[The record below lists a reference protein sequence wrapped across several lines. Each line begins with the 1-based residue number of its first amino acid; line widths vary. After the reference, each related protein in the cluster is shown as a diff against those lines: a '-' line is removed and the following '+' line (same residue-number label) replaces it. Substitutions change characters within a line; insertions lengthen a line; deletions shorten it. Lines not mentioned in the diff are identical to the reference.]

1 MAKPVAEL
9 QRHNHP
15 IPVLRPIDQ
24 LDVHHSLRDLL
35 HVLLGSEALQ
45 IRVYQGFAVVQ
56 AVGQGEENINLKYR
70 NSNVLMSNINLEW
83 VHL

>member
-1 MAKPVAEL
+1 MSTTRFVTLEL
-9 QRHNHP
+9 DGGER
-15 IPVLRPIDQ
+15 
-24 LDVHHSLRDLL
+24 RDLL

-45 IRVYQGFAVVQ
+45 IGVYQGFAVVQ

>member
-1 MAKPVAEL
+1 MSTTRFVTLEL
-9 QRHNHP
+9 DGGER
-15 IPVLRPIDQ
+15 
-24 LDVHHSLRDLL
+24 RDLL

-45 IRVYQGFAVVQ
+45 IGVYQGFAVVQ

-70 NSNVLMSNINLEW
+70 NSNVLVSNINLEW